1 MSQLPTAS
9 VLYTRLLARARL
21 RHLQLLVLTA
31 DLGNLRRAADEVGM
45 SQPAATQ
52 ALAELEQLIDTPL
65 FERHARGMRTTAAG
79 QLMIPVVRQMLRALQ
94 ASTESLSAL
103 QQGEGLLRIGM
114 IPAAASSFARMV
126 TQVFAPAHPALRLE
140 IREDDGEHLT
150 QALYSGGLDLVLSR
164 RPATLAPALEFV
176 PLQSDHTVVL
186 AGLGHPLARRRRLTM
201 RDLRHA
207 QWMQAPAGLKVRDAF
222 DRFCAEAGTA
232 PAVHAITSHSPAF
245 LVEVLRDNR
254 TLILVPRSLGHAL
267 CAWGLARALDVTDTV
282 PLEGLGMLT
291 TSEALKHPAVQ
302 ALAHTLKGSM
312 EGQ

>member
-1 MSQLPTAS
+1 MPQLPSAS

-52 ALAELEQLIDTPL
+52 ALAELEQLIDTQL
-65 FERHARGMRTTAAG
+65 FERHARGMRITAAG

-114 IPAAASSFARMV
+114 IPAAASSFARV
-126 TQVFAPAHPALRLE
+126 VAQSFAPAHPGLRLE
-140 IREDDGEHLT
+140 IREDDGEHLM
-150 QALYSGGLDLVLSR
+150 QALNSGGLDLVLCR
-164 RPATLAPALEFV
+164 RPGSVAPGIEFV
-176 PLQSDHTVVL
+176 PLLSDHTVVL
-186 AGLGHPLARRRRLTM
+186 AGLGHPLARRRRLSM
-201 RDLRHA
+201 QDLRHA
-207 QWMQAPAGLKVRDAF
+207 RWMQAPAGLKVRDAF
-222 DRFCAEAGTA
+222 DRFCAEAGQA
-232 PAVHAITSHSPAF
+232 PPVHAITSHSPAF
-245 LVEVLRDNR
+245 LVEVLRDNQ
-254 TLILVPRSLGHAL
+254 TLILMPRSLGHAL

-291 TSEALKHPAVQ
+291 THESLKHPAVQ
-302 ALAHTLKGSM
+302 ALAHALMDIPTGP
-312 EGQ
+312 